1 VKRVFISYSAD
12 SEEHRAR
19 VLSLA
24 QQLRHKG
31 VDATVEALAHRPGTA
46 AGSLL
51 SAREIAAADFVL
63 VVCTEPYRR
72 AFEGRAAQGSGA
84 PEADLIARLATQHPE
99 RIVPVL
105 LEDGVPMSVPHALRS
120 VRAVYLP
127 QQLQQLLRQLGVP
140 RALAPT
146 AAPASFFAIAPTA
159 RMPAARMPAEAP
171 AAAAPALPAAAAASA
186 PAPAPPPAL
195 EPVVLELAAPEPAH
209 RIANVSL
216 LGSADFVGRISELS
230 AIRTKMTE
238 PRQGGTG
245 EPLIV
250 IGAAGIGKTALVLQH
265 AFRWQDAYDV
275 IWLVRAHTESTI
287 RLDLTLLSRE
297 LGLIAPGILDE
308 HTEVLA
314 VRTWLATHDRWLLIF
329 DEAPAA
335 SVIAPYVPRP
345 PRGNVLVTSR
355 GYDWHDAGKK
365 LLLGA
370 LAREASIDLLLRTS
384 GRTEAAGA
392 DELVAWLEGHPL
404 MVRLAGALARDRG
417 VKFDVLHQQL
427 MVEAGDRPGR
437 RLEAILELAVA
448 DARQRSPA
456 VQALVELIAYL
467 APHEI
472 PIRLLREHVEHLAPE
487 LAEVAR
493 DDSALAGLLDDL
505 VRLGL
510 VARDDSSVSVHA
522 AVQAAIRAT
531 ACSGTAVV
539 LLDAAF
545 AWDEERPET
554 WAAAEELL
562 PHVLVAI
569 EDPHAA
575 AAHPRALQRVLV
587 RTAACLWKR
596 GEPARAIE
604 QQRRAI
610 ALLEAQLGAAGAGGA
625 GTAAGSAGTAA
636 GSAGTAAGGAGAD
649 PRIALANALAT
660 LGNMLREVGELADA
674 AAQLEQARALLA
686 SREDAVE
693 VVPVLRTL
701 ARVTAARGD
710 FAGARAELERA
721 LSLDRR
727 RLGVD
732 EDLSIAATLAELSG
746 IEVDAGQLD
755 RAARLLEDALAMQ
768 RRLLATDDHPLVAA
782 TLRRA
787 AAICEE
793 RRDLAGARERLE
805 RALDVLRRVLQTD
818 HHVAIIDVMNDLA
831 RVLMRLGDHLGAQRL
846 LEQALDGSA
855 RLFGGSANPH
865 GAAASYNL
873 ARAFV
878 LEGDPTG
885 ARRLLERALNGLQT
899 HGTTP
904 MHPTAAA
911 ILELLAELDA
921 TTDLEAARARYEQ
934 ALEIRRELSGPA
946 SVEVLQTTASLA
958 RVVARLG
965 HAEEAAR
972 LLAPILAHVHE
983 PGHQLRTGVPDAL
996 CVTADVLAR
1005 LGRAAEARDLLVR
1018 LLAALRRDGA
1028 DALTVAKGRLA
1039 LARVYL
1045 QLEDLVEAR
1054 REARE
1059 AHSAFVTVLGRG
1071 SPADGS
1077 AALLRAKIALR
1088 GDEPASAFELATRAL
1103 RVFDGKDEPLARSD
1117 AARALEIAGRAAIE
1131 LGRRGTAAGLF
1142 ARSLERRDAPEVRS
1156 ALFELIEELAAAGS
1170 PYDVTPAV
1178 ALLQRLA
1185 PSWLAERV
1193 LGAAALES
1201 ARITS
1206 QLEVAISVAGAA
1218 VAAAVTSTSD
1228 PQPQGDYGWRL
1239 ELAPIRAEGGA
1250 AEVRTLAAQAR
1261 FDGPGRLALVAGTS
1275 ELPWGT
1281 YLLTVRF
1288 VDASRTVWRADMT
1301 VGNEE
1306 LGNPFLAGPP
1316 VRGERFFGR
1325 ARLLEDLLRHLEDA
1339 SIVLLGPR
1347 RSGKTSVLY
1356 RLAQLCTDSWTVVI
1370 VDLHGYSGLDDRVFL
1385 RELAGQIARAA
1396 GVDAPDED
1404 RPLLALRRAL
1414 AAAGTRRVLLL
1425 LDEMAVLARYPDV
1438 SLQLRAMSKWDA
1450 PPVRV
1455 VIAGTLRDLDRLTT
1469 SAVRGSSPVN
1479 EFLNRELD
1487 QLTREEAL
1495 SLLERPVLGRYRYE
1509 RVALDRLLELGAGRP
1524 FFLNA
1529 LAHLTFEVV
1538 RQEGAR
1544 VVTEAH
1550 VEAARQEA
1558 QISLAR
1564 WYRELMGELDDASRA
1579 ALPALI
1585 EAGGQIP
1592 REHAEALRN
1601 AGLVVGPRRAMT
1613 LDPIFVDWWR
1623 REGNR

>member
-1 VKRVFISYSAD
+1 MKRVFISYSAD

-31 VDATVEALAHRPGTA
+31 VDATVEALAQRPGAA

-51 SAREIAAADFVL
+51 SAREIEAADCVL

-84 PEADLIARLATQHPE
+84 PEAELIARLASRQPE

-105 LEDGVPMSVPHALRS
+105 LEDGVPMSVPHSLRS

-146 AAPASFFAIAPTA
+146 HAPMTLFAAPP
-159 RMPAARMPAEAP
+159 
-171 AAAAPALPAAAAASA
+171 AAAPALAALAPAAA
-186 PAPAPPPAL
+186 P
-195 EPVVLELAAPEPAH
+195 AAPEPSAVPEPVAFELTVPESA
-209 RIANVSL
+209 RQVANVSL
-216 LGSADFVGRISELS
+216 LGSADFVGRMSELS
-230 AIRTKMTE
+230 AIRTKMME

-275 IWLVRAHTESTI
+275 IWLVHAQSESTI
-287 RLDLTLLSRE
+287 RLDLALLSRE
-297 LGLIAPGILDE
+297 LGLTAPEIIDE

-314 VRTWLATHDRWLLIF
+314 VRTWLAAHDRWLLIF

-345 PRGNVLVTSR
+345 PRGHVLVTSR
-355 GYDWHDAGKK
+355 GYDWHDAGRKV
-365 LLLGA
+365 LLGA

-384 GRTEAAGA
+384 GRAEAAGA
-392 DELVAWLEGHPL
+392 DELAAWLEGHPL

-417 VKFDVLHQQL
+417 VSFDVLLHQL
-427 MVEAGDRPGR
+427 TTEVGDRAGR
-437 RLEAILELAVA
+437 RLEAILAMAVA

-456 VQALVELIAYL
+456 VLALVELIAYL

-472 PIRLLREHVEHLAPE
+472 PIRLLREHVEHLAPQ

-493 DDSALAGLLDDL
+493 DDSALSSLLDDL
-505 VRLGL
+505 VRLGM
-510 VARDDSSVSVHA
+510 VARDDSSLSVHA

-531 ACSGTAVV
+531 ACSGTAAV
-539 LLDAAF
+539 LLEAAF

-575 AAHPRALQRVLV
+575 AEHPHALQRLLV

-610 ALLEAQLGAAGAGGA
+610 ALLEVQLGAGGGA
-625 GTAAGSAGTAA
+625 AGT
-636 GSAGTAAGGAGAD
+636 GGAAD
-649 PRIALANALAT
+649 PQIALANALAT
-660 LGNMLREVGELADA
+660 LGNMLREVGELSDA
-674 AAQLEQARALLA
+674 ASQLEQARALLA
-686 SREDAVE
+686 AREDAVE
-693 VVPVLRTL
+693 VVPVLRAL

-710 FAGARAELERA
+710 YEGARTELERA
-721 LSLDRR
+721 LALDRK
-727 RLGVD
+727 RLGGND
-732 EDLSIAATLAELSG
+732 DLSIAATLSELSG
-746 IEVDAGQLD
+746 VEVEAGQLD

-793 RRDLAGARERLE
+793 RRDLAGARERFE
-805 RALDVLRRVLQTD
+805 RALDVLRRVLHTD
-818 HHVAIIDVMNDLA
+818 YHVAIIDVMNDLA

-846 LEQALDGSA
+846 LEHALTGSA
-855 RLFGGSANPH
+855 KLFGGGANPH

-873 ARAFV
+873 ARAYV

-885 ARRLLERALNGLQT
+885 ARRLLERALAGLQT
-899 HGTTP
+899 HGMTP
-904 MHPTAAA
+904 IHPTAAA

-921 TTDLEAARARYEQ
+921 TTDLEAARVRYAQ
-934 ALEIRRELSGPA
+934 ALEIRRELSEPL
-946 SVEVLQTTASLA
+946 SPDVLQTTASLA

-965 HAEEAAR
+965 KTEEAAR
-972 LLAPILAHVHE
+972 LLEPILAHVHE
-983 PGHQLRTGVPDAL
+983 PGHQLRVGVPDAL
-996 CVTADVLAR
+996 FVTADVLAR
-1005 LGRAAEARDLLVR
+1005 LGRAAEARDLLTRV
-1018 LLAALRRDGA
+1018 LAALRRDGA
-1028 DALTVAKGRLA
+1028 DALIVAKGRLS
-1039 LARVYL
+1039 LARIYL

-1054 REARE
+1054 HEARE
-1059 AHSAFVTVLGRG
+1059 AHTAFVAVHGRG
-1071 SPADGS
+1071 SPADGA
-1077 AALLRAKIALR
+1077 AALLRARIALR
-1088 GDEPASAFELATRAL
+1088 GDEPVSALKLAARAL

-1117 AARALEIAGRAAIE
+1117 AARALEIAGRAMID
-1131 LGRRGTAAGLF
+1131 LGRRGTAVGLLQ
-1142 ARSLERRDAPEVRS
+1142 RSLERRDAPEVRS
-1156 ALFELIEELAAAGS
+1156 TLFELIEELTAAGS
-1170 PYDVTPAV
+1170 PYDLTQAV
-1178 ALLQRLA
+1178 AFLQRLA

-1206 QLEVAISVAGAA
+1206 QLEVSLTVASAA
-1218 VAAAVTSTSD
+1218 VAAAIPLTAD
-1228 PQPQGDYGWRL
+1228 PQPAGDYGFRL
-1239 ELAPIRAEGGA
+1239 ELASISAEGGA
-1250 AEVRTLAAQAR
+1250 AKVRALAAQAR
-1261 FDGPGRLALVAGTS
+1261 YDGPGRLSLVASTS
-1275 ELPWGT
+1275 DLPWGT
-1281 YLLTVRF
+1281 YMLTVRF
-1288 VDASRTVWRADMT
+1288 VDAARTAWHAAIP

-1339 SIVLLGPR
+1339 SIVLLGSR

-1356 RLAQLCTDSWTVVI
+1356 RLAQLCADSWTVVI
-1370 VDLHGYSGLDDRVFL
+1370 VDLHGYSGLEERIFL

-1396 GVDAPDED
+1396 GVGAPDED
-1404 RPLLALRRAL
+1404 RPLFALRRTL

-1425 LDEMAVLARYPDV
+1425 LDEMAVLTRYPDV

-1450 PPVRV
+1450 PAVRV
-1455 VIAGTLRDLDRLTT
+1455 VMAGTLRDVDRLTT

-1487 QLTREEAL
+1487 QLTREEAV

-1550 VEAARQEA
+1550 VEAARHEA
-1558 QISLAR
+1558 QIYLAR

-1579 ALPALI
+1579 ALPAVI

-1601 AGLVVGPRRAMT
+1601 AGIVVGPRRAMT
-1613 LDPIFVDWWR
+1613 LDPIFIEWWL